1 LIDEGQSHYPLL
13 GGAETSPAV
22 RDINGSVAELYGR
35 VVIRDMIE
43 VGCLNPTKEEAA
55 YDGETPVCS

>member
-1 LIDEGQSHYPLL
+1 MYIVKGGLLPNSMEGS
-13 GGAETSPAV
+13 
-22 RDINGSVAELYGR
+22 
-35 VVIRDMIE
+35 VIRDMIE